1 MDEKPQNPDQAPA
14 HAPEQPQTAP
24 APANPAAA
32 GGAVQAS
39 DQKPQPESKTVKEI
53 EVDGYKFKVDMDLM
67 DDIEAFGYIDRIENN
82 GQISAIV
89 PLLKYLVG
97 EDGVKDMTDFFKKKY
112 GKFRLTKLM
121 NVYEAIAAKFD
132 PKG

>member
-1 MDEKPQNPDQAPA
+1 MEQKVMDKNPDQAPA
-14 HAPEQPQTAP
+14 HAPEQPATAQANVPQGDAP
-24 APANPAAA
+24 AA
-32 GGAVQAS
+32 
-39 DQKPQPESKTVKEI
+39 DQKPAPESKTVKEI

-97 EDGVKDMTDFFKKKY
+97 EDGVKEMTDFFKKKY